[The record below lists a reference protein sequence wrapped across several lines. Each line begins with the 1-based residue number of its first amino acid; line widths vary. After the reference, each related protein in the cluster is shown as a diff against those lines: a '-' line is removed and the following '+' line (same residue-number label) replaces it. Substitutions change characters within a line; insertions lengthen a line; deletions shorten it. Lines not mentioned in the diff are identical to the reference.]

1 MQNGPTVAVV
11 GAGLVGESLIAEL
24 RRRDFPLKELRVLAR
39 SARRA
44 SLAGDE
50 FEVGVAEPD
59 AFEGVDLA
67 LFAGTEGEKGAAV
80 QLARE
85 AIARG
90 AIVVDNGSDFRLD
103 PEVPLV
109 VPEVNAEAVESHR
122 GVIAN
127 PNCST
132 IQLVVTL
139 APIAR
144 EFGLKKVVVS
154 TYQAVSGAGRGGV
167 EALEAHKGIVA
178 NPNCSTIQ
186 LAVTLAPLALEFGL
200 KKVVV
205 STYQAVSGAG
215 RGGVEA
221 LESGREDAFPK
232 PIVGNA
238 IPLIGGVGEDGYTT
252 EEKKMTEES
261 RKILSLPDLQVFP
274 TAVRIPVHTGHSESV
289 YVETERGVDLAEV
302 LEVLAG
308 TPGVSFSGEA
318 ADYPTPL
325 EFAGNPQVAVGRVR
339 VEGNVIEY
347 WCVSDNL
354 LKGAATNAVQ
364 IAEYLAGAA
373 SGVPSASG
381 ASAAR
386 A

>member
-1 MQNGPTVAVV
+1 MREGYTVAVV
-11 GAGLVGESLIAEL
+11 GAGLVGERLVSEL
-24 RRRDFPLKELRVLAR
+24 RKREFPIKELRILAR

-44 SLAGDE
+44 VLAGETFD
-50 FEVGVAEPD
+50 VGVAEPE
-59 AFEGVDLA
+59 AFDGVDYA

-90 AIVVDNGSDFRLD
+90 AIVIDNGSDFRLD

-109 VPEVNAEAVESHR
+109 VPEVNVGALDHHN
-122 GVIAN
+122 GIIAN

-132 IQLVVTL
+132 IQMVVSL
-139 APIAR
+139 APLVR
-144 EFGLKKVVVS
+144 EFG
-154 TYQAVSGAGRGGV
+154 
-167 EALEAHKGIVA
+167 I
-178 NPNCSTIQ
+178 
-186 LAVTLAPLALEFGL
+186 

-252 EEKKMTEES
+252 EEKKMREES
-261 RKILSLPDLQVFP
+261 RKILSMPNLPVFA
-274 TAVRIPVHTGHSESV
+274 TAVRIPVHTGHAESV
-289 YVETERGVDLAEV
+289 YVEAGREVTLPEV
-302 LEVLAG
+302 LEVFSAA
-308 TPGVSFSGEA
+308 PGVSFSGDA
-318 ADYPTPL
+318 AAFPTPL
-325 EFAGNPQVAVGRVR
+325 EVAGAPDVFVGRVR
-339 VEGNVIEY
+339 TQGNVIEY

-364 IAEYLAGAA
+364 VAEALVNVAHVGA
-373 SGVPSASG
+373 
-381 ASAAR
+381 
-386 A
+386 

>member
-1 MQNGPTVAVV
+1 VVRVQNGPTVAVV
-11 GAGLVGESLIAEL
+11 GAGLVGERLVAEL
-24 RRRDFPLKELRVLAR
+24 RRRDFPFKELRVLAR
-39 SARRA
+39 SARRVT
-44 SLAGDE
+44 LAGEE

-109 VPEVNAEAVESHR
+109 VPEVNAEAVEAHR

-154 TYQAVSGAGRGGV
+154 TYQAVSGAGRSGV
-167 EALEAHKGIVA
+167 EALED
-178 NPNCSTIQ
+178 
-186 LAVTLAPLALEFGL
+186 
-200 KKVVV
+200 
-205 STYQAVSGAG
+205 G
-215 RGGVEA
+215 RG
-221 LESGREDAFPK
+221 DAFPK
-232 PIVGNA
+232 TIAGNA

-252 EEKKMTEES
+252 EEKKMKEES
-261 RKILSLPDLQVFP
+261 RKILSLPDLPVFP

-289 YVETERGVDLAEV
+289 YVETERDVSLPEV
-302 LEVLAG
+302 LTVLGAAPGVYFSGDAADFPTPIEAAG
-308 TPGVSFSGEA
+308 EPGVS
-318 ADYPTPL
+318 
-325 EFAGNPQVAVGRVR
+325 VGRVR
-339 VEGNVIEY
+339 VDEGAIEY

-364 IAEYLAGAA
+364 IAESLVGAA
-373 SGVPSASG
+373 
-381 ASAAR
+381 AR
-386 A
+386 V

>member
-1 MQNGPTVAVV
+1 MKSGLTVAVV
-11 GAGLVGESLIAEL
+11 GAGLVGERLVAEL
-24 RRRDFPLKELRVLAR
+24 KGRDFPLKELRVLAR

-44 SLAGDE
+44 TVAGEE
-50 FEVGVAEPD
+50 FEVGVAEPE
-59 AFEGVDLA
+59 AFESVDLA

-109 VPEVNAEAVESHR
+109 VPEVNAEALEAHK

-144 EFGLKKVVVS
+144 EFSLKKVVVS
-154 TYQAVSGAGRGGV
+154 TYQAVSGAGRSGV
-167 EALEAHKGIVA
+167 EALE
-178 NPNCSTIQ
+178 N
-186 LAVTLAPLALEFGL
+186 
-200 KKVVV
+200 
-205 STYQAVSGAG
+205 
-215 RGGVEA
+215 
-221 LESGREDAFPK
+221 GREDAFPK
-232 PIVGNA
+232 AIAGNA

-252 EEKKMTEES
+252 EEKKMKEES
-261 RKILSLPDLQVFP
+261 RKILSLPDLPVFP

-289 YVETERGVDLAEV
+289 YVETERDVSLAEV
-302 LEVLAG
+302 VEILREV
-308 TPGVSFSGEA
+308 PGVSFSGDAADFPTPIEA
-318 ADYPTPL
+318 AG
-325 EFAGNPQVAVGRVR
+325 EAGVFVGRVR
-339 VEGNVIEY
+339 VDEGAIEY

-364 IAEYLAGAA
+364 IAESLVGAA
-373 SGVPSASG
+373 
-381 ASAAR
+381 AR
-386 A
+386 V